1 VNSYLYPTQNLSDNY
16 YQTMATLSER
26 EQIARLVHRFG
37 FGPKPGEFEQ
47 LLALGLS
54 KARNSLLTVPQVD
67 IGLSKVSTPVLS
79 DLGKYPRPNTPERL
93 AFAQSMRSQSVDLT
107 FWWLDRMV
115 LADNCLTERMV
126 WFWHGHWAT
135 SIGKVDYALPM
146 KVQNE
151 TLRKYALGD
160 FSQMSR
166 TMVEDGALLIWLDA
180 QLNTAKSPN
189 ENLARELMELF
200 TLGVGKYSEVDVKSL
215 ARGLTGYQVTRSTGE
230 SAFLKNRH
238 DSSSISFL
246 GTVGSF
252 TAPQLSDYLVSR
264 SDCQT
269 FIPAR
274 MWFRFIST
282 STSAPTELSNSFSAR
297 STGALVNALANHVAL
312 ADPINSQVKS
322 PVEWF
327 ASVCRALNIV
337 PSKLT
342 SRTRAT
348 DYLGKLGQVPFA
360 PPNVGGWPFDEAWL
374 NTATAQY
381 RIALADYLISQGD
394 LTPVKSS
401 SSPDALANWLG
412 VGKWSAR
419 TQAALI
425 AAGKDPSR
433 IALLAICSPE
443 YLVSA

>member
-1 VNSYLYPTQNLSDNY
+1 VNSYPNLTQNPSGNY
-16 YQTMATLSER
+16 YQTMAALTDR

-37 FGPKPGEFEQ
+37 FGPKPGEFER
-47 LLALGLS
+47 LFSLGLS
-54 KARNSLLTVPQVD
+54 KARTSLLTVPQVD
-67 IGLSKVSTPVLS
+67 VGLSKIVPPELS
-79 DLGKYPRPNTPERL
+79 DLGKFPPPNTPERL
-93 AFAQSMRSQSVDLT
+93 AFAQNMRSQNLDLK

-115 LADNCLTERMV
+115 LADNGLTEKMV

-135 SIGKVDYALPM
+135 SVGKVEYALPM
-146 KVQNE
+146 KIQND
-151 TLRKYALGD
+151 TLRKYALGN

-166 TMVEDGALLIWLDA
+166 AMVEDGALLYWLDA
-180 QLNTAKSPN
+180 QLNTSKSPN
-189 ENLARELMELF
+189 ENLSREFMELF
-200 TLGVGKYSEVDVKSL
+200 TLGVGKYSEDDVKSL
-215 ARGLTGYQVTRSTGE
+215 ARSLTGYQVTRSRGDTV
-230 SAFLKNRH
+230 FLKKRH
-238 DSSSISFL
+238 DSSIISFL

-264 SDCQT
+264 DDCQT

-274 MWFRFIST
+274 LWFRFIST
-282 STSAPTELSNSFSAR
+282 STPVPADLSNSFNGRDISAIVA
-297 STGALVNALANHVAL
+297 TLANHSAL
-312 ADPINSQVKS
+312 SDPINSQVKS

-348 DYLGKLGQVPFA
+348 DYLDKLGQVPFV

-381 RIALADYLISQGD
+381 RLALADYLISQGD
-394 LTPVKSS
+394 LSPVKSTS
-401 SSPDALANWLG
+401 SSDGLANWLG

-419 TQAALI
+419 TQAALT

-433 IALLAICSPE
+433 LALLAICSPE